1 MKNIAIHQIGRGSIV
16 ALAALLLMASVA
28 APARADA
35 LSEKGLKKAGT
46 VYAIDEDT
54 SISKDVAALAE
65 AKKKLAQDAKG
76 RRKIE
81 ANIQE
86 AKSFIGNAELQIRK
100 INEDMAKS
108 ADVGGQNRKIA
119 SMNALVGKVKE
130 AIQYRDQQEKDLAKL
145 GDDARSQYITLIL
158 QLEKK
163 VAKVEEKYTQLAAD
177 ADVTAALEALK
188 PKGKLG
194 PTPQFVAAAREI
206 KTLRANVEAET
217 IEVSIENE
225 IPWINVVLNGSTT
238 RRMVFDTGA
247 SMIAIPAEMAKS
259 MELVPPKDAPILHL
273 QLADGKVVEAKQ
285 MTLKSVRVGTFEAK
299 DVEAAILPDSLA
311 AASPLLGG
319 SFLRHFIHKLDRG
332 KGELQL
338 ARIGTDG
345 SNPAGGKT
353 PAGAKKDKETPAAP
367 AGKKPA
373 PADAPPAEEGNEKEK
388 ESAKS

>member
-1 MKNIAIHQIGRGSIV
+1 MQNIAIHRFGRGLAV
-16 ALAALLLMASVA
+16 TLAALLVVVS
-28 APARADA
+28 APARGDA
-35 LSEKGLKKAGT
+35 LSEKGLKKAGA
-46 VYAIDEDT
+46 VYAIEEDT
-54 SISKDVAALAE
+54 SITKDVAALAE

-81 ANIQE
+81 ANIQG
-86 AKSFIGNAELQIRK
+86 AKSFIGTAELQIRK

-119 SMNALVGKVKE
+119 QMNALVGKIKE

-145 GDDARSQYITLIL
+145 GDDARSEYIGLIL
-158 QLEKK
+158 KLEKK
-163 VAKVEEKYTQLAAD
+163 VQKVEETYATLAAD

-194 PTPQFVAAAREI
+194 PTQQFVAAAREI

-225 IPWINVVLNGSTT
+225 IPWVNVVLNGSTT

-247 SMIAIPAEMAKS
+247 SMVAIPAEMAKS
-259 MELVPPKDAPILHL
+259 MELVPPKDAPILHMH
-273 QLADGKVVEAKQ
+273 LADGKVVEAKQ
-285 MTLKSVRVGTFEAK
+285 MILKSVRVGTFEAR
-299 DVEAAILPDSLA
+299 DVEAAILPESLA
-311 AASPLLGG
+311 AATPLLGG
-319 SFLRHFIHKLDRG
+319 SFHRHFIHKLDRG

-345 SNPAGGKT
+345 
-353 PAGAKKDKETPAAP
+353 AGAKTSGGPKKEAP
-367 AGKKPA
+367 APPPASKKPA
-373 PADAPPAEEGNEKEK
+373 PDAPAGDEKKDDENK
-388 ESAKS
+388 DAAKS